1 MDTRRNRK
9 LNIQRTK
16 MKKLLAT
23 ILLATVSFM
32 AQAWTPS
39 KPITVVVPNAPG
51 AGNEIAFRI
60 LAKQVENKN
69 INFVFDYKPGAFDT
83 IAMNYF
89 NTLPADGHY
98 VAIPSCQSTYVT
110 ADIWYAPNVKFNAMD
125 FAPVTNMGKS
135 PLGFY
140 ARLSSTTDTPEKLI
154 AEVKSGRPLNFAVGG
169 AAHRLAVEYMVA
181 GAKLTVDNVQT
192 LMYKGPAQAMTDVLS
207 GQVEFGVFPIAV
219 GAQMVKTGKIKLIA
233 LAGEQVMPG
242 LEKVKLM
249 KDYIPNLNVYACWNL
264 ILPKNTPQEIQ
275 DWYHDTFIPALN
287 SKETKELYNEQFI
300 FISPNEQTPQGVR
313 AAMYRLRE
321 QWQPFARKIKPE

>member
-1 MDTRRNRK
+1 
-9 LNIQRTK
+9 

-23 ILLATVSFM
+23 LLLATASFM
-32 AQAWTPS
+32 AQAWAPS

-60 LAKQVENKN
+60 LAKQVESKN
-69 INFVFDYKPGAFDT
+69 VNFVFDYKPGAFDT

-89 NTLPADGHY
+89 NTLPADGHH

-110 ADIWYAPNVKFNAMD
+110 ADIWYSSHVKFNAMD
-125 FAPVTNMGKS
+125 FVPVTNMGKS

-140 ARLSSTTDTPEKLI
+140 ARLSSDVDTPEKLM
-154 AEVKSGRPLNFAVGG
+154 AEVKSGKRSLNFAVGG

-181 GAKLTVDNVQT
+181 GVRPIKDSVETV
-192 LMYKGPAQAMTDVLS
+192 MYKGPAQAMTDVLA

-219 GAQMVKTGKIKLIA
+219 GAAMVKSGKIKLIA
-233 LAGEQVMPG
+233 LAGEQPMYG
-242 LEKVKLM
+242 LETAKLM

-264 ILPKNTPQEIQ
+264 ILPKNTPQEVQ
-275 DWYHDTFIPALN
+275 DWYQNTFIPALN
-287 SKETKELYNEQFI
+287 SKETKAAYNEQFI
-300 FISPNEQTPQGVR
+300 FISPKEQTPEGVR
-313 AAMYRLRE
+313 AAMHKLRE

>member
-1 MDTRRNRK
+1 
-9 LNIQRTK
+9 

-23 ILLATVSFM
+23 ILLATASFM

-60 LAKQVENKN
+60 LAKQVESKN
-69 INFVFDYKPGAFDT
+69 VNFVFEYKPGAFDT

-89 NTLPADGHY
+89 NTLPNDGHH

-110 ADIWYAPNVKFNAMD
+110 ADIWYSNNVKFNAMD
-125 FAPVTNMGKS
+125 FVPVTNMGKS

-140 ARLSSTTDTPEKLI
+140 ARLSSDIDTPEKLI
-154 AEVKSGRPLNFAVGG
+154 AEVKSANRPLNFAVGG

-181 GAKLTVDNVQT
+181 GVKPNKDSVETV
-192 LMYKGPAQAMTDVLS
+192 MYKGPAQAMTDVLA

-219 GAQMVKTGKIKLIA
+219 GAQMVKAGKIKLIA
-233 LAGEQVMPG
+233 LAGEQPMIG
-242 LEKVKLM
+242 LEKAKLM
-249 KDYIPNLNVYACWNL
+249 KDYIPGLNVYACWNL
-264 ILPKNTPQEIQ
+264 ILPKNTPQEVQ
-275 DWYHDTFIPALN
+275 DWYHNTFIPALN
-287 SKETKELYNEQFI
+287 SKETKEKYDEQFI
-300 FISPNEQTPQGVR
+300 FISPKEQTPEGVR
-313 AAMYRLRE
+313 AAMHRLRE